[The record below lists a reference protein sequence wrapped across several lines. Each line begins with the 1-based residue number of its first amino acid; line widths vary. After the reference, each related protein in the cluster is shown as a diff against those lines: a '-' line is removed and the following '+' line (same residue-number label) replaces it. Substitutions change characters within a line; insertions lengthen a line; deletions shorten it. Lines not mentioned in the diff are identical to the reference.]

1 LPSRARGVWAR
12 AGFAM
17 AISRHIVLG
26 LTALALWNG
35 FSLSIASSA
44 LAEKRVALVIGNGSY
59 ANAPRLPNPRN
70 DAEDVSGA
78 LKRTGFEVIVGVDLD
93 KPGME
98 DAAIRFARAAR
109 DADVA
114 IFYYSGH
121 AMQFAGVNYLMP
133 VDAKLTDEAD
143 LRRMARVDDIIAD
156 LQQARN
162 LRILVLDSCR
172 DNPLAEELRRSIGR
186 SRATGIQRG
195 LAKIENAQGM
205 IVAYATQAGRTA
217 DDGTGRNSPF
227 TAAFLKHIE
236 AVEEIGTVFRR
247 ITADVY
253 QATKRSQLPELSLS
267 LIGEYFLRGRP
278 NVNPPASLQTSPVEA
293 AAAAWP
299 LVENTASQAVLED
312 FIRQFGDT
320 IYGSLARARL
330 KELRLTIKELD
341 SRQAPPVIVPK
352 EERASLEPKQNV
364 GEEAP
369 AFDHNTPEDA
379 VILDATLLSE
389 IRTRL
394 YELNYDPGP
403 LEGPM
408 RNIARQAIRE
418 FQAANKLKPTGQPT
432 HGLLRRLRA
441 IDALKPWGA
450 IVYAKNSERWGMGW
464 GKSSRQEAVASARAT
479 CGDAKQCTVEI
490 SFFGTECGAFAYSRS
505 SFALVARDNST
516 IAKAAAL
523 ADCNKRGKAC
533 RLIAAVCADGGER
546 IVTND

>member
-1 LPSRARGVWAR
+1 MGV
-12 AGFAM
+12 
-17 AISRHIVLG
+17 SRHLM
-26 LTALALWNG
+26 LALAVSALSSGLLPG
-35 FSLSIASSA
+35 FSSPA
-44 LAEKRVALVIGNGSY
+44 LAEKRVALIIGNGDY

-70 DAEDVSGA
+70 DAEDVGGA
-78 LKRTGFEVIVGVDLD
+78 LRRTGFEVIVGVDLD

-98 DAAIRFARAAR
+98 DATIRFARAAR

-143 LRRMARVDDIIAD
+143 LRRMARVDDILAD

-172 DNPLAEELRRSIGR
+172 DNPLADELRRSIGR
-186 SRATGIQRG
+186 SRAAGIQRG

-217 DDGTGRNSPF
+217 DDGSGRNSPF
-227 TAAFLKHIE
+227 TTAFLKHIE
-236 AVEEIGTVFRR
+236 ASEEIGTVFRR

-278 NVNPPASLQTSPVEA
+278 NIIPPAIPQAPAVVA

-299 LVENTASQAVLED
+299 VVENTTSQAVMED

-320 IYGSLARARL
+320 IFGSLARARL
-330 KELRLTIKELD
+330 EELKLEIKEQE
-341 SRQAPPVIVPK
+341 SRQAPPAVVPK
-352 EERASLEPKQNV
+352 EQHASVEPTAISREDTPAPERSTPDELV
-364 GEEAP
+364 IVDP
-369 AFDHNTPEDA
+369 A
-379 VILDATLLSE
+379 LLSE

-403 LEGPM
+403 VEGPL
-408 RNIARQAIRE
+408 RDIARAAIRE
-418 FQAANKLKPTGQPT
+418 FETANRLPPTGQPT
-432 HGLLRRLRA
+432 HGLLRRLRGT
-441 IDALKPWGA
+441 DALKPWGA
-450 IVYAKNSERWGMGW
+450 IVYARNSEKWGMGW
-464 GKSSRQEAVASARAT
+464 GKATRREAVASARAT
-479 CGDAKQCTVEI
+479 CGSARQCNVEI
-490 SFFGTECGAFAYSRS
+490 SFFGTECGAFAYSPS
-505 SFALVARDNST
+505 SFALVARDNSRL
-516 IAKAAAL
+516 AKDTAL
-523 ADCNKRGKAC
+523 ADCGKRGRAC
-533 RLIAAVCADGGER
+533 RVIAAVCADGGER
-546 IVTND
+546 VVAND